1 MFSGSRLKELRM
13 EKQYSQSELANL
25 LKINRA
31 SYNKWESGK
40 SVPNQKNLSALAR
53 ILDVPTTYFE
63 SEYKI
68 VNTYLQLSSENQ
80 NKVDEYAGE
89 LLQAQQ
95 SHDKVV
101 PLFAVEVLSDVSLS
115 AGLGESLFDEYE
127 TETVYAEE
135 EQYGYDI
142 AAWIKG
148 DSMEPIYLDGE
159 VALIRASGFDY
170 DGAVYA
176 LSWNDSVYIKKLYR
190 EENGFRMVSLNDNF
204 PDKWIPYE
212 DNPRIVGLVVSHFMP
227 VIGA

>member
-1 MFSGSRLKELRM
+1 MFSGNRLKERRVALG
-13 EKQYSQSELANL
+13 YSQSAMAD
-25 LKINRA
+25 KININRS
-31 SYNKWESGK
+31 SYFNWEIGK
-40 SVPNQKNLSALAR
+40 TRPNQKNLSALAR

-68 VNTYLQLSSENQ
+68 VNTYLQLSTENQ
-80 NKVDEYAGE
+80 GKVDEYAEE

-101 PLFAVEVLSDVSLS
+101 PLFAVEVLSDVALS

-127 TETVYAEE
+127 TETVYSEA

-190 EENGFRMVSLNDNF
+190 EENGFRMVSLNDNY

-227 VIGA
+227 VIGV

>member
-1 MFSGSRLKELRM
+1 MFSDSRLKECRM
-13 EKQYSQSELANL
+13 EKYYSQSELANL

-31 SYNKWESGK
+31 PYNKWESGK
-40 SVPNQKNLSALAR
+40 SAPNQKNLSALIR

-68 VNTYLQLSSENQ
+68 VNTYLQLSSENKD
-80 NKVDEYAGE
+80 KVDEYAEG
-89 LLQAQQ
+89 LLQAQE
-95 SHDKVV
+95 SHDNVI
-101 PLFAVEVLSDVSLS
+101 PLFAVEVLSDVVLS
-115 AGLGESLFDEYE
+115 AGLGKSLFDEYE

-148 DSMEPIYLDGE
+148 DSIEPIYLDGE

-176 LSWNDSVYIKKLYR
+176 LSWNDSIYIKKLYW
-190 EENGFRMVSLNDNF
+190 EENGFRMVSLNDSYPN
-204 PDKWIPYE
+204 KWIPYE

-227 VIGA
+227 VIGT

>member
-1 MFSGSRLKELRM
+1 MFSGSRLKECRM
-13 EKQYSQSELANL
+13 EKQSSQSELANL

-31 SYNKWESGK
+31 SYNKWETGK
-40 SVPNQKNLSALAR
+40 SVPNQKNLATLAR

-80 NKVDEYAGE
+80 DKVDEYAEG
-89 LLQAQQ
+89 LLQTQQ
-95 SHDKVV
+95 SIDKIV

-142 AAWIKG
+142 AAWITG

-159 VALIRASGFDY
+159 VALIRASG
-170 DGAVYA
+170 
-176 LSWNDSVYIKKLYR
+176 L
-190 EENGFRMVSLNDNF
+190 
-204 PDKWIPYE
+204 
-212 DNPRIVGLVVSHFMP
+212 
-227 VIGA
+227 

>member
-1 MFSGSRLKELRM
+1 MFSGSRLKECRM

-31 SYNKWESGK
+31 SYNKWEAGK
-40 SVPNQKNLSALAR
+40 SVPNQKNLATLAR

-80 NKVDEYAGE
+80 DKVDEYAEG
-89 LLQAQQ
+89 LLQTQQ
-95 SHDKVV
+95 S
-101 PLFAVEVLSDVSLS
+101 VLSDVSLS

-142 AAWIKG
+142 AAWITG

-170 DGAVYA
+170 DGADYA
-176 LSWNDSVYIKKLYR
+176 ISWNDSVYIKKLYR
-190 EENGFRMVSLNDNF
+190 EENGFRMVSLNDNY

>member
-1 MFSGSRLKELRM
+1 MFSGNRLKERRVALG
-13 EKQYSQSELANL
+13 YSQSAMADKLN
-25 LKINRA
+25 INRS
-31 SYNKWESGK
+31 SYFNWEIGK
-40 SVPNQKNLSALAR
+40 TRPNQKNLSALAR

-80 NKVDEYAGE
+80 NKVDEYAEE
-89 LLQAQQ
+89 LLRTQQ
-95 SHDKVV
+95 SHDNVI

-190 EENGFRMVSLNDNF
+190 EENGFRMVSLNDNY

>member
-13 EKQYSQSELANL
+13 KKQYSQSELANL

-68 VNTYLQLSSENQ
+68 VNTYLQLSTENRG
-80 NKVDEYAGE
+80 KVDEYAEG
-89 LLQAQQ
+89 LLQEQE
-95 SHDKVV
+95 SHDNVIQ
-101 PLFAVEVLSDVSLS
+101 LFAVEVLSDVSLS
-115 AGLGESLFDEYE
+115 AGLGESLFEEYE

-176 LSWNDSVYIKKLYR
+176 LVCNNQTYIKRVYH
-190 EENGFRMVSLNDNF
+190 EE
-204 PDKWIPYE
+204 
-212 DNPRIVGLVVSHFMP
+212 
-227 VIGA
+227 